1 MNLKYLILKSLS
13 RCHGYLLPE
22 KILVAEVMASSR
34 ATEAE
39 AKLATYQALDAA
51 AQVQGD
57 ADRAYV
63 DSLNE
68 AARVERSERAKS
80 LKAASAKA

>member
-22 KILVAEVMASSR
+22 KILIAEVMGSSR

-39 AKLATYQALDAA
+39 AKLAISESETDGFIAGATNPLDGQHRWALTDLGTVTL
-51 AQVQGD
+51 AQF
-57 ADRAYV
+57 
-63 DSLNE
+63 
-68 AARVERSERAKS
+68 
-80 LKAASAKA
+80 